1 MSDDSVFGSACCFFC
16 LGNDFADEATVEQR
30 RDSCREND
38 GDDSIFNLL
47 SSSGC
52 LSGLE
57 WTKVV
62 EIGEVTEK
70 KGEDLR
76 YRGKFKPVIRWKRP
90 TSCPS

>member
-1 MSDDSVFGSACCFFC
+1 MFDDSVFGSAFFFFC

-76 YRGKFKPVIRWKRP
+76 CRGKFKPVIRWKRP

>member
-1 MSDDSVFGSACCFFC
+1 MFDDSVFGSAFCFFC

-76 YRGKFKPVIRWKRP
+76 CRGKFKPVIRWKRP

>member
-1 MSDDSVFGSACCFFC
+1 MLLGLEMFDDSVFGSAFCFFC
-16 LGNDFADEATVEQR
+16 LGNGFADEAAVEQR

-57 WTKVV
+57 SAEAVKV
-62 EIGEVTEK
+62 GEMVGK
-70 KGEDLR
+70 
-76 YRGKFKPVIRWKRP
+76 RGI
-90 TSCPS
+90 

>member
-1 MSDDSVFGSACCFFC
+1 MFDDSVFGSAFCFFC

-38 GDDSIFNLL
+38 GDDSTFNLL

-76 YRGKFKPVIRWKRP
+76 CRGKFKPVIRWKRP